1 MAQDD
6 GAERSEAATGKRLS
20 EARTKGQIPRSRELG
35 TMAMLMAAGG
45 AFLMFGDTLVREM
58 ADLLNRSLNIEREH
72 VFDIASMP
80 NLFLQ
85 AIYEALGIISP
96 LLILLVLVAFFS
108 SIALSGWNFSPQAIA
123 FKWEKLDPVKGMKR
137 VFAVR
142 GLIELVK
149 ALIKF
154 LIIGFAAIS
163 IIHAQSNEFLSLGLK
178 SIDVAISDLGSL
190 LVWSFLTISMTLIL
204 LAVIDVPFQIWDNAK
219 QLKMTKQEVRDEMKQ
234 TEGNPEVKAKIR
246 QLQREMA
253 QRRMMEQVPSADVII
268 TNPTHYAVALR
279 YDPANM
285 QAPVLVAKGMDLI
298 AGNIRGVADNHHI
311 PILSSPALA
320 RALYYST
327 ELDQEIP
334 MGLFQAVAQV
344 LAYIF
349 HLKETGS
356 SLSDS
361 AALVDLPIPKELQR
375 E

>member
-6 GAERSEAATGKRLS
+6 GAERTEQATGKRLS
-20 EARTKGQIPRSRELG
+20 EARSKGQIPRSRELG

-45 AFLMFGDTLVREM
+45 AFLMFGDFLVRKILT
-58 ADLLNRSLNIEREH
+58 LLNHSLNIERENI
-72 VFDIASMP
+72 FDVTAMP
-80 NLFLQ
+80 NLFMA

-96 LLILLVLVAFFS
+96 LLLLLAIVAILS
-108 SIALSGWNFSPQAIA
+108 SIALSGWNFSPKAIA
-123 FKWEKLDPVKGMKR
+123 FKWEKLDPIKGMKR

-154 LIIGFAAIS
+154 VIIGFAAIS
-163 IIHAQSNEFLSLGLK
+163 IIYGQSSEFLALGTK
-178 SIDVAISDLGSL
+178 SIEVAISDLGSL

-219 QLKMTKQEVRDEMKQ
+219 QLKMTKQEVKDEMKQ

-246 QLQREMA
+246 HLQREMA

-268 TNPTHYAVALR
+268 TNPTHFAVALR
-279 YDPANM
+279 YDPDNM
-285 QAPVLVAKGMDLI
+285 PAPVLIAKGTDLI
-298 AGNIRGVADNHHI
+298 AGTIRGIADNKNI

-356 SLSDS
+356 KPG
-361 AALVDLPIPKELQR
+361 ATTALENLPIPKELQR
-375 E
+375 D

>member
-6 GAERSEAATGKRLS
+6 GAERTEQATGKRLS

-45 AFLMFGDTLVREM
+45 AFLMFGDLLVRQFIT
-58 ADLLNRSLNIEREH
+58 LLNHSLNIEREN
-72 VFDIASMP
+72 VFDINSMA
-80 NLFLQ
+80 NLFLS
-85 AIYEALGIISP
+85 AIFEALGIITP
-96 LLILLVLVAFFS
+96 LLILLVIVAILS

-154 LIIGFAAIS
+154 VIIGFAAVS
-163 IIHAQSNEFLSLGLK
+163 IIYSQSGEFLSLGSK
-178 SIDVAISDLGSL
+178 TIDVAIADLGNL

-219 QLKMTKQEVRDEMKQ
+219 QLKMTKQEVKDEMKQ

-246 QLQREMA
+246 HLQREMA

-268 TNPTHYAVALR
+268 TNPTHFAVALR
-279 YDPANM
+279 YDPDNM
-285 QAPVLVAKGMDLI
+285 QAPVLIAKGTDLI
-298 AGNIRGVADNHHI
+298 AGTIRGIADSNNI

-349 HLKETGS
+349 HLKESGS
-356 SLSDS
+356 KLTDTT
-361 AALVDLPIPKELQR
+361 ALAELPIPKELQR
-375 E
+375 D

>member
-6 GAERSEAATGKRLS
+6 GAERTEQATGKRLS
-20 EARTKGQIPRSRELG
+20 EARSKGQIPRSRELG

-45 AFLMFGDTLVREM
+45 AFLMFGDLLVRQILT
-58 ADLLNRSLNIEREH
+58 LLNHSLNIERENI
-72 VFDIASMP
+72 FDVKAMP
-80 NLFLQ
+80 NSFMA

-96 LLILLVLVAFFS
+96 LLILLVIVAILS
-108 SIALSGWNFSPQAIA
+108 SIALSGWNFSPKAIA
-123 FKWEKLDPVKGMKR
+123 FKWEKLDPVKGIKR

-142 GLIELVK
+142 GLIELIK

-154 LIIGFAAIS
+154 VIIGFAAIT
-163 IIHAQSNEFLSLGLK
+163 IIYGQAGEFLALGTK

-219 QLKMTKQEVRDEMKQ
+219 QLKMTKQEVKDEMKQ

-246 QLQREMA
+246 HLQREMA

-268 TNPTHYAVALR
+268 TNPTHYAIALR
-279 YDPANM
+279 YDPENM
-285 QAPVLVAKGMDLI
+285 PAPVLIAKGTDLI
-298 AGNIRGVADNHHI
+298 AGTIRGIADNNSI

-356 SLSDS
+356 KPGDTP
-361 AALVDLPIPKELQR
+361 ALDDLPIPKELQR
-375 E
+375 D